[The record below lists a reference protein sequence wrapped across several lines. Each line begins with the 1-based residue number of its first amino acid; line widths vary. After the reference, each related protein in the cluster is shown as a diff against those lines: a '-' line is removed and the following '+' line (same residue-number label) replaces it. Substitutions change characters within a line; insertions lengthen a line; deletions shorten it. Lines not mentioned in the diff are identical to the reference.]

1 MRFEFDFYEKDDCL
15 TGLSMEIDCNDYV
28 DITSLYGYG
37 DYSGIEKN
45 IKTLKDLEKFITS
58 KMDEVEE
65 RTEKGKYTR
74 KEVLEELLEFVLT
87 TQIANKV
94 IEAVITQKT
103 NPKVA

>member
-1 MRFEFDFYEKDDCL
+1 
-15 TGLSMEIDCNDYV
+15 
-28 DITSLYGYG
+28 
-37 DYSGIEKN
+37 
-45 IKTLKDLEKFITS
+45 
-58 KMDEVEE
+58 MDEIEE
-65 RTEKGKYTR
+65 RTEKWKYTR